1 MSDLVELSASV
12 QNTFQFWMAA
22 SSQGLFL
29 VVVRLYEVFRVDMTV
44 NFLSAVLG
52 QLGAA
57 EFRGAPH
64 FVGVEFIRAPELVI
78 VFVFAC
84 AVCERVSRFKT
95 EFFVESEKSLVAHR
109 CGCS

>member
-1 MSDLVELSASV
+1 MNSVELSASV
-12 QNTFQFWMAA
+12 QNTFQFRMAA
-22 SSQGLFL
+22 FSQGLFL

-52 QLGAA
+52 QLRAT

-84 AVCERVSRFKT
+84 AVCQRVSSLKT
-95 EFFVESEKSLVAHR
+95 EFFVEIEEGLVAHR
-109 CGCS
+109 RGCS